1 MNILIP
7 DSWLK
12 EYLQTD
18 LSPEDL
24 AKTASL
30 HGPSFEHLL
39 TLEDEVVYDIE
50 VTTNRPDLMS
60 IKGLAR
66 ELAAIMPANSQL
78 TQPDHQLPAPSAD
91 TPLLPLPA
99 LAVKTD
105 KLNRVLAVIVDDLK
119 NTDSPEFMQKRLRQ
133 IGQRSQGIIIDTTNY
148 ITHELGH
155 PCHAFDY
162 DKLMAL
168 GGKIIITQAESGK
181 SFTTLDGVKRQT
193 KGGEIVFTN
202 EAGEII
208 DLPAIM
214 GTANTS
220 IDAHTTRVLF
230 WLENLNASSVRQ
242 ASMQHAIR
250 TQAAV
255 LNEKSVDSEL
265 MDETLALGAHLLLK
279 YAQGKVASQTLEYRA
294 TKQNRASVI
303 TLELARL
310 HAYLGISLPTDDI
323 KALLARL
330 GFSLQEQSK
339 TALQFV
345 VPSWRQVDVS
355 SSEDLIE
362 EVARLY
368 GYHLLP
374 SKTDFPQVQIPHQ
387 ENFYFSL
394 EKRCKHFLAT
404 SGLTEVYTYSM
415 VAPDLIAGEA
425 KNYLALENPLTDDR
439 VYLRQ
444 SLWPSLE
451 QVWRENPLSREHTLG
466 IFELAKIYLPEKTS
480 PQVKEVVKLAW
491 LLALP
496 YRQARELL
504 EKLLANFYLSPTID
518 ETGKIFYQDKLLGR
532 TQIISRELSLWELD
546 IATLGASGKLYP
558 QLQALSNKPVLV
570 EELTFALPAN
580 AKVGN
585 LMQAMGA
592 LIPQLHL
599 VELIDI
605 YHQHYSFRFTYQ
617 DPTTILSRHQVAKW
631 RQLLVAFMKE
641 HQGELVGTLE
651 PEQ

>member
-18 LSPEDL
+18 LSPEEL

-66 ELAAIMPANSQL
+66 ELVAIMPVNAQLKNSV
-78 TQPDHQLPAPSAD
+78 HQFSIPSSN
-91 TPLLPLPA
+91 TPLLPLPT
-99 LAVKTD
+99 LEVKTD
-105 KLNRVLAVIVDDLK
+105 KLNRVLAVIVDNLK
-119 NTDSPEFMQKRLRQ
+119 NTDSPAFMQKRLRQ
-133 IGQRSQGIIIDTTNY
+133 INQRSQGIIIDTTNY

-168 GGKIIITQAESGK
+168 GGKIIITQAERGK
-181 SFTTLDGVKRQT
+181 SFTTLNGVEHQT

-202 EAGEII
+202 DAGEII
-208 DLPAIM
+208 DLPAII

-220 IDAHTTRVLF
+220 VDDNTTRVLF
-230 WLENLNASSVRQ
+230 WLENLAASSVRQ

-255 LNEKSVDSEL
+255 LNEKSVDPEL
-265 MDETLALGAHLLLK
+265 MDETLSLGVQLLLK
-279 YAQGKVASQTLEYRA
+279 YAKGKVVSQILEHRA
-294 TKQNRASVI
+294 TKQNHAPII
-303 TLELARL
+303 TLKLARL
-310 HAYLGISLPTDDI
+310 HAYLGISLSADHI
-323 KALLARL
+323 SALLARL
-330 GFSLQEQSK
+330 GFSLQEQSE
-339 TALQFV
+339 TALQFS

-374 SKTDFPQVQIPHQ
+374 SKTDFTQVQIPSQ

-394 EKRCKHFLAT
+394 ETRCKHFLAT

-415 VAPDLIAGEA
+415 VAPDLIEGEA

-451 QVWRENPLSREHTLG
+451 QVWRENPLSREQTLG
-466 IFELAKIYLPEKTS
+466 IFELAKIYLPEKIN

-504 EKLLANFYLSPTID
+504 EKFLANFYLSPTID
-518 ETGKIFYQDKLLGR
+518 ETGAIYYQDKFLGC
-532 TQIISRELSLWELD
+532 TKIVSHELSLWELD
-546 IATLGASGKLYP
+546 IATLGASAKLYP

-585 LMQAMGA
+585 LIQAMQA

-617 DPTTILSRHQVAKW
+617 DPTTILSRPQVAKW
-631 RQLLVAFMKE
+631 RQRLVAFMKE

-651 PEQ
+651 PVA